1 MYLHTVG
8 EIVGEREAVMPREL
22 ESHEHPL
29 TCDVGKE
36 AGEMRVRAIEPCA
49 RDQDSV
55 RLRAAAVGPAR
66 HEDMKL
72 LARIDAD
79 VNREA
84 AGVKVFLVGFHR
96 AILGLEGEAVQARRR
111 E

>member
-1 MYLHTVG
+1 
-8 EIVGEREAVMPREL
+8 MPREL

-66 HEDMKL
+66 DQDMKL
-72 LARIDAD
+72 LGGVDAD
-79 VNREA
+79 VNGEA

-96 AILGLEGEAVQARRR
+96 AILGLEGEAVPARRR
-111 E
+111 A